1 MVWGCFFLFYFCFGG
16 GCVAVQSN
24 ALTSGLSDLATTASN
39 AVADLAGVQ
48 AGADVLASQFVD
60 VKNAMQDLVDF
71 ANTMRNSGY
80 YTPVGSLMPFAAA
93 TAPDGWYLCNG
104 ATWASLS
111 LSAGSPLYDLLQPLG
126 YLGVPDLQ
134 GRTVVGIGTHADV
147 NDLND
152 TEGEATVANRTPKHT
167 HNLGT
172 HTHTINDHA
181 HSNGD
186 LFTRL
191 IPSTQNVWYGVAS
204 STNDAWYN
212 NWNGGGMSLVNNS
225 VNNYFN
231 GGIDI
236 GGSTSG
242 SGQLTSNGPST
253 NTSNISTAP
262 YITLNYI
269 IKS

>member
-1 MVWGCFFLFYFCFGG
+1 
-16 GCVAVQSN
+16 
-24 ALTSGLSDLATTASN
+24 
-39 AVADLAGVQ
+39 
-48 AGADVLASQFVD
+48 
-60 VKNAMQDLVDF
+60 
-71 ANTMRNSGY
+71 
-80 YTPVGSLMPFAAA
+80 
-93 TAPDGWYLCNG
+93 
-104 ATWASLS
+104 
-111 LSAGSPLYDLLQPLG
+111 
-126 YLGVPDLQ
+126 
-134 GRTVVGIGTHADV
+134 
-147 NDLND
+147 
-152 TEGEATVANRTPKHT
+152 
-167 HNLGT
+167 
-172 HTHTINDHA
+172 
-181 HSNGD
+181 